1 MEDWE
6 GFVWW
11 MTRGGF
17 YRSQMGKSSLSVPN
31 TFKKK
36 CGFKNLYIKSK
47 RGAHFIPV
55 FSHLDFHRASSI

>member
-31 TFKKK
+31 TLKKK
-36 CGFKNLYIKSK
+36 MWIRIICILKVREEHILSQFFLI
-47 RGAHFIPV
+47 
-55 FSHLDFHRASSI
+55 

>member
-31 TFKKK
+31 TLKKK
-36 CGFKNLYIKSK
+36 SGF
-47 RGAHFIPV
+47 V
-55 FSHLDFHRASSI
+55 

>member
-31 TFKKK
+31 TLKKNVDSRICILK
-36 CGFKNLYIKSK
+36 VREEHILSQFFLI
-47 RGAHFIPV
+47 
-55 FSHLDFHRASSI
+55 

>member
-31 TFKKK
+31 TFL
-36 CGFKNLYIKSK
+36 KNVDSRICILKVREEHILSQ
-47 RGAHFIPV
+47 FFLI
-55 FSHLDFHRASSI
+55 